1 MCFLI
6 SQRKFSPK
14 GWKDDDAIREL
25 FDAVVVFKKLPAG
38 HIVDGSEILLTS

>member
-25 FDAVVVFKKLPAG
+25 FDAVVVL
-38 HIVDGSEILLTS
+38 